1 MIKDRYKQLVTEYD
15 AFIKVFPKINKEN
28 RLIRTQNLLENILKS
43 GKHISDSQ
51 ERKKLS
57 VFARNLAEIIFNL
70 SDEYPLVV
78 RLEEFELPPNLG
90 PQVPFANRED
100 EIREILSP
108 SAPAYYLVDAP
119 DGYGKSVLIK
129 QLEPRFEEREWR
141 TAYVALSK
149 QNTVADLSLNLA
161 SHFKLFLLPEP
172 INGVSWGLRL
182 GGLLLREWHKNKT
195 SKKGLLFL
203 IDLADNPSAT
213 FIKEL
218 LEDFIPSVDNSLRNL
233 ASFRYKEHQ
242 FRVVLA
248 GSYLAA
254 RPEAKLLPLRVLR
267 LFPFDYQEVQN
278 STRDY
283 LTNYGEDVISQ
294 LSAHL
299 FYFTGGH
306 PGGMGHIL
314 EMYKKLGLTPALLLS
329 QSLSQEI
336 WLHVLKV
343 AQEINDGV
351 QKQYEKIYKEI
362 EKLTIFRYV
371 DYLILNRMAQDVNM
385 ASIEDGYDLADELT
399 GTYLFDWEGRFLQNN
414 ITRRILTILLRKQRP
429 DEFSRRCKEAQSMCV
444 ERLENLNVQF
454 PEKWTIEYL
463 FQSLQQHANVIEKA
477 SEREVIREQFLDKD
491 LPNALQKFISGRQ
504 IQSKRSREEQKILK
518 QAIEKDTEFCF
529 TVKYYLRKNDYNEE
543 PYNILQQKIDDFF
556 ALYQKSGTLASL
568 KTVIEG

>member
-1 MIKDRYKQLVTEYD
+1 MKNKYEQLTTEYD
-15 AFIKVFPKINKEN
+15 AFMKVYPKINAEN
-28 RLIRTQNLLENILKS
+28 RLIRTQNLLENIIKS
-43 GKHISDSQ
+43 GKHISDRL
-51 ERKKLS
+51 ERNKLS
-57 VFARNLAEIIFNL
+57 VLARNLAEIIFNI

-78 RLEEFELPPNLG
+78 RLDEFVPPPNLG

-119 DGYGKSVLIK
+119 DGYGKSVLLK
-129 QLEPRFEEREWR
+129 QLQRRFEEREWR
-141 TAYVALSK
+141 TAYVALSN
-149 QNTVADLSLNLA
+149 QDTVADLSLNLA

-172 INGVSWGLRL
+172 IEGASWGYRL
-182 GGLLLREWHKNKT
+182 GGLLLPEWNKNKT

-203 IDLADNPSAT
+203 IDLADNPSAA
-213 FIKEL
+213 FIREL
-218 LEDFIPSVDNSLRNL
+218 LEDFIPSVENSLRNL
-233 ASFRYKEHQ
+233 ASFRHKEHQ

-248 GSYLAA
+248 GSYLAG

-283 LTNYGEDVISQ
+283 LTNYDEHIIRQ

-306 PGGMGHIL
+306 PGCMGHIL
-314 EMYKKLGLTPALLLS
+314 DMYKKLGLTPERLLS
-329 QSLSQEI
+329 ASLSQEI
-336 WLHVLKV
+336 WQHVLIV
-343 AQEINDGV
+343 AQEISNSV
-351 QKQYEKIYKEI
+351 QKQYENIYEEI
-362 EKLTIFRYV
+362 DKLTIFRYV
-371 DYLILNRMAQDVNM
+371 DYAILNRMAQNVHM
-385 ASIEDGYDLADELT
+385 TSIEDGYDLADELT

-429 DEFSRRCKEAQSMCV
+429 DEFNWRCKEARSMCA
-444 ERLENLNVQF
+444 ERLDNFNVQV

-463 FQSLQQHANVIEKA
+463 FQSLQQHANVIQDA
-477 SEREVIREQFLDKD
+477 RARQVIRQEFLDKD

-504 IQSKRSREEQKILK
+504 IQPKRSREEQKILK
-518 QAIEKDTEFCF
+518 QTIKKDTEFCF
-529 TVKYYLRKNDYNEE
+529 TLKYYLREDQYSEK
-543 PYNILQQKIDDFF
+543 PYTILQQKIDEFF
-556 ALYQKSGTLASL
+556 ALYQKGGTFASV